1 MILESNH
8 TKEAIQEITQKSFK
22 GKDPQLVE
30 KILKALTLLEL
41 LALEKIE
48 FTFKG
53 GT

>member
-1 MILESNH
+1 MILADNHSKESINKIRNQH
-8 TKEAIQEITQKSFK
+8 FK
-22 GKDPQLVE
+22 GKDPQLIE

-41 LALEKIE
+41 LAQEKVP